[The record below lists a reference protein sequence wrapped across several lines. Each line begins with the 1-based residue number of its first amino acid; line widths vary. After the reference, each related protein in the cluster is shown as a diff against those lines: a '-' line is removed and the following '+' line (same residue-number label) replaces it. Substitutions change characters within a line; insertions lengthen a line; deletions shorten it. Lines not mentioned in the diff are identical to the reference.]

1 MFSHSDRNNSNDV
14 DKIEEDSAVV
24 FVGNLS
30 YFCEETQLH
39 TLMNDCGHVKLV
51 RIVRNES
58 NSRSLMYGFVTM
70 ASSHE
75 AREMER
81 LFDDHFFMGRKI
93 R

>member
-1 MFSHSDRNNSNDV
+1 MFSHSSRNISHDI
-14 DKIEEDSAVV
+14 DEIEEESAVV

-30 YFCEETQLH
+30 YFCDETQLQ
-39 TLMNDCGHVKLV
+39 TLMDNCGHVKLV
-51 RIVRNES
+51 RIVRNEA

-75 AREMER
+75 AQEMER
-81 LFDDHFFMGRKI
+81 LFDGHFFMGRRI